1 MISSAHLIFFV
12 REQAAS
18 ARLYSA
24 ILDRPPTLDVP
35 GMTEF
40 TLCGGAV
47 LGLMPSAGIRRLL
60 PIADPESASGIPR
73 AELYLV
79 VDDAGATYER
89 AVAAGARVLSAV
101 SERDWGDRAGYVADP
116 DGHVIAFAE
125 RALVGTR

>member
-40 TLCGGAV
+40 ALCGGA
-47 LGLMPSAGIRRLL
+47 LPPSSLRSFDVRVRAATARLDAHAVFNQ
-60 PIADPESASGIPR
+60 PVREFSG
-73 AELYLV
+73 
-79 VDDAGATYER
+79 
-89 AVAAGARVLSAV
+89 
-101 SERDWGDRAGYVADP
+101 
-116 DGHVIAFAE
+116 DG
-125 RALVGTR
+125 R